1 MPILVI
7 AAEPAA
13 AAVAAALRLELNAHV
28 ETAANRRAGQAALRG
43 REFNFVILDQS
54 LVLSESDAADL
65 LYESASSALLLEF
78 NFALCSAGRIVRH
91 MRAAIARRA
100 VDRARDRAAAAAALN
115 GELNAT
121 LAGLLLQSELVLRE
135 APPNLVPKVQQ
146 LVELA
151 ANLRDLLKA

>member
-54 LVLSESDAADL
+54 L
-65 LYESASSALLLEF
+65 
-78 NFALCSAGRIVRH
+78 ALCSAGRIVRH
-91 MRAAIARRA
+91 MRAAISRRA
-100 VDRARDRAAAAAALN
+100 VDRAHDRAAAAAALN

>member
-1 MPILVI
+1 MSILVI

-13 AAVAAALRLELNAHV
+13 ASVAAALRLELNATV
-28 ETAANRRAGQAALRG
+28 AIAANRRAGQVALRRG
-43 REFNFVILDQS
+43 EFNFVILDQS

-100 VDRARDRAAAAAALN
+100 VDRARDRKAAATALN

-121 LAGLLLQSELVLRE
+121 LAGLLLQSELVLRD